1 MTACLFCWKDREDM
15 ADRPTESSLGWIERL
30 IAHHSISSDS
40 NMALID
46 EVSEHFTGLGLDVCL
61 TTNVAGTKA
70 NLFATLPGRSGC
82 HKDGLILS
90 GHTDVVPVDGQD
102 WSSDPFAMDI
112 RQDRLYG
119 RGACDMKGF
128 LGVAIALAETFAAR
142 PPSRPVHYALSY
154 DEELGC
160 LGAPSM
166 ISDLVARG
174 YRPRACIVGEP
185 TDMMPVVSHKASRVF
200 ECHVQGK
207 ACHSADPDHGV
218 NAIHYATRLIMFLQ
232 KIAENMRSEEKQ
244 DLAFDPPF
252 STLVVGTIQGGV
264 ATNTVPESCVFTFA
278 FRTLPTHDDEAVETA
293 IRTYISETI
302 LPDMR
307 REDRN
312 ADVVLHRRAHVPAMR
327 TLRCDA
333 LIPIVSSLG
342 KMHGGCVSYG
352 TEAGLFQKAGI
363 ETLVCGPG
371 SILHAHK
378 ADEFVTLEQLGR
390 CETWLRG
397 LVSSDT

>member
-1 MTACLFCWKDREDM
+1 M
-15 ADRPTESSLGWIERL
+15 ANRPTESSIRWIERL
-30 IAHHSISSDS
+30 IAHRSVSSHS
-40 NMALID
+40 NMALIE
-46 EVSEHFTGLGLDVCL
+46 EVSGHFRGLGMDVFL
-61 TTNVAGTKA
+61 TTNESGTKA
-70 NLFATLPGRSGC
+70 NLFATLPGRSGSQ
-82 HKDGLILS
+82 KNGLILS

-112 RQDRLYG
+112 RNDRLYG

-128 LGVAIALAETFAAR
+128 LGIAIALAEEFAAT

-166 ISDLVARG
+166 IRDLVARG

-185 TDMMPVVSHKASRVF
+185 TDMTPVVSHKASRVF

-207 ACHSADPDHGV
+207 ASHSAHPDRGV
-218 NAIHYATRLIMFLQ
+218 NAIYYASKIIMFLQ
-232 KIAENMRSEEKQ
+232 EIADDMRSKEKH

-264 ATNTVPESCVFTFA
+264 ATNIVPESCVFGFA
-278 FRTLPTHDDEAVETA
+278 FRTLPSHDDEAVETA
-293 IRTYISETI
+293 IRTYISQII
-302 LPDMR
+302 LPEMQ

-312 ADVVLHRRAHVPAMR
+312 ANIALHRRARVPAMR
-327 TLRCDA
+327 TLHCDA
-333 LIPIVSSLG
+333 LNPIVSSLG
-342 KMHGGCVSYG
+342 TMTRGCVSYG
-352 TEAGLFQKAGI
+352 TEAGLFQEAGI
-363 ETLVCGPG
+363 DTLVCGPG

-378 ADEFVTLEQLGR
+378 ADEFVTLDQLGR
-390 CETWLRG
+390 CETWLRK
-397 LVSSDT
+397 LVSSDM